1 MDLTMRSL
9 AAVCVVIA
17 LIPLGSIIYT
27 AADRG
32 GSVIFPRTGPMG
44 LPSINAGFF
53 LENPPQPCSVT
64 NATPVCPTGGIGNA
78 IQGTFIMLGLA
89 ALMAMPLGILAG
101 IYLNEF
107 GRHRFGRAASF
118 LVDVMSGVPSII
130 IGVFVFTVFYEL
142 NPQNHEA
149 AFSAFSGSV
158 ALMLIMLPVV
168 IRTTEE
174 SLRLVPR
181 TVREAAFA
189 LGIPQQRTTLRI
201 VLPTGAGAVVTGAL
215 LAVARAGG
223 EAAPLLFTAFGSPRG
238 FQGFGQPTQ
247 AIAPLIYTLGS
258 QPYSNWVAD
267 AWGAALFLIL
277 VMLSISLTARLILY
291 RRAAALQG
299 AG

>member
-1 MDLTMRSL
+1 MGFLTE
-9 AAVCVVIA
+9 
-17 LIPLGSIIYT
+17 
-27 AADRG
+27 D
-32 GSVIFPRTGPMG
+32 
-44 LPSINAGFF
+44 
-53 LENPPQPCSVT
+53 PPHPCSVS
-64 NATPVCPTGGIGNA
+64 NATPVCDVGGINNA

-89 ALMAMPLGILAG
+89 ALLAMPIGILAG

-107 GRHRFGRAASF
+107 GRHRLGRAASF

-130 IGVFVFTVFYEL
+130 IGVFVYTVFYAL
-142 NPQNHEA
+142 NSQNEEA
-149 AFSAFSGSV
+149 TFSAFSGSI

-189 LGIPQQRTTLRI
+189 LGIPKHRTTLRI
-201 VLPTGAGAVVTGAL
+201 VLPTGGGAVVTGAL

-223 EAAPLLFTAFGSPRG
+223 EAAPLLFTATSSRLG
-238 FQGFGQPTQ
+238 FQGFNQPAQ
-247 AIAPLIYTLGS
+247 GIAPLIFADAGV
-258 QPYSNWVAD
+258 PYANWVAL
-267 AWGAALFLIL
+267 AWGAALFLFL

-291 RRAAALQG
+291 RRAAQLEG